1 MNTLGQ
7 ELKREREARGISLQD
22 IARITKI
29 NLTYLTALE
38 EDRLDILP
46 GSFFIKGTIRAYA
59 KCIGL
64 DENQAINLYLQAG
77 QQPSP
82 VARTPKKK
90 RTTDITPA
98 RWKKLLLIVLLP
110 LLVAAVLVLTKPWD
124 QAATPRPKPVAASGQ
139 AAPPPLADQSAI
151 AAILRPQPQPEREA
165 KGLSFHLS
173 FQEEVWV
180 RITADG
186 QLLEEGLRQP
196 GEQRTYSVQD
206 KLEMRLGKPG
216 GVDLSINGRKAKP
229 LGSSAAPRTFEITA
243 DNYKDYLAE

>member
-29 NLTYLTALE
+29 NLTYLNALE

-46 GSFFIKGTIRAYA
+46 GNFFIKGTIRAYA

-77 QQPSP
+77 QQASP
-82 VARTPKKK
+82 APRPLKKK

-98 RWKKLLLIVLLP
+98 RWKKMLLIVFLP
-110 LLVAAVLVLTKPWD
+110 LLAAAILILTRPWD
-124 QAATPRPKPVAASGQ
+124 QSSAPRPKPAVASGQ
-139 AAPPPLADQSAI
+139 AARPPQIEQSVLAAN
-151 AAILRPQPQPEREA
+151 LRPQPPPQRETT
-165 KGLSFHLS
+165 GLSFELS

-196 GEQRTYSVQD
+196 GEQRTYSAQS

-229 LGSSAAPRTFEITA
+229 LGSSAAPRTYEITA

>member
-7 ELKREREARGISLQD
+7 ELRREREARGVSLQD
-22 IARITKI
+22 IARLTKI

-46 GSFFIKGTIRAYA
+46 GEFFIKGTIRIYA

-77 QQPSP
+77 GKPSAP
-82 VARTPKKK
+82 ERPSKKR

-98 RWKKLLLIVLLP
+98 RWKKLSLFLLLP
-110 LLVAAVLVLTKPWD
+110 LLVAAVLILTKPWNQSAAPRRRPSPASA
-124 QAATPRPKPVAASGQ
+124 QAPLPRPVQPVSEAGLRPL
-139 AAPPPLADQSAI
+139 PPPA
-151 AAILRPQPQPEREA
+151 EEA
-165 KGLSFHLS
+165 KDLSVQMS

-186 QLLEEGLRQP
+186 RLLEEGLLRP
-196 GEQRTYSVQD
+196 GDQRTYTALD
-206 KLEMRLGKPG
+206 KFEMRLGKPG
-216 GVDLSINGRKAKP
+216 VVGLSINGRRAKP
-229 LGSSAAPRTFEITA
+229 LGSSAAPRTFEITTT
-243 DNYKDYLAE
+243 NYKDYLAE